1 MDELPNRSASVG
13 GAIHT
18 WRVARK
24 KTPDFELVEADSR
37 GIEIGLERMAG
48 ILARLPDVDSHADL
62 VKAAPGLIAAAVK
75 RIEEATEPFD
85 AFDVLESLKMRELPM
100 SLVGYS
106 EREHDGM
113 PAVIELAAIVL
124 LARGVREAHEASD
137 ANPGGAVEQIDEA
150 ARELLFLANFVSLA
164 PLTAASLASP
174 ESAAKA
180 EIAQSLK
187 TYELFVRNRQYQSI
201 RDEHDPKLLGDEQ
214 VSRDMTDVLGFNY
227 TQYVAIRR
235 AIQEFGSEGLNAAA
249 DQFYGAFDDEVAAAR
264 WDFHSLP
271 EATRERAWKGLADLF
286 IHPGERASFTAEEI
300 TVRTGLQESTVR
312 TVLALF
318 ALPFS
323 PGDPT
328 SSVRSFLE
336 GDNPFSSKSLL
347 VDAAGNYLST
357 GAQLGDDM
365 VRTAVEKGLSD
376 KAKGRY
382 VGVRTRVSEGLAG
395 DYFGRM
401 VGPAQRYA
409 GLKYWAPAVGEG
421 PEVVAKD
428 AIDLKAHAKL
438 TEMDCLI
445 VAEDVVICVEVKGA
459 GLRKES
465 RGGNAVKLASDL
477 AKTVGEAASQ
487 ADRARSL
494 IEANRGLHTQSGW
507 LSLDGVREVH
517 CVVVTLEDLGPAG
530 IALDAM
536 VRAGVV
542 TARRVPWIVSL
553 HDLAVISRLIEAP
566 AELLLYLRRRTSPTF
581 AQVFHAVDELDLF
594 MSFLNDGLFLE
605 DDPDLVA
612 AANPAAPPVTAAER
626 KRFRRSLVPKTVATH
641 TDPLDQWMYAAESG
655 GLGDTNDY
663 PKPTFRSEA
672 RIAALVKSMTRE
684 RKPGWLRAGADLL
697 AFNGDAQSRIANA
710 IERTA
715 AATRADGKWHNAFMS
730 QMSAQGHFGL
740 FIGSVP
746 LGMSVAKATT
756 QLERYARVKVHQMHA
771 DRSLGLVVSPNG
783 EIVNLGYGNHEWEED
798 PELDALVAQM
808 ALATVDRMS
817 RSMPPP
823 SARRA
828 TVRLRGKP
836 KGKKRKR

>member
-1 MDELPNRSASVG
+1 MARRKLP
-13 GAIHT
+13 
-18 WRVARK
+18 
-24 KTPDFELVEADSR
+24 DLEMVEADAR
-37 GIEIGLERMAG
+37 GIEIGFERMAG
-48 ILARLPDVDSHADL
+48 ILARLPDIDSHADL
-62 VKAAPGLIAAAVK
+62 VKLAPGLIAAAVR
-75 RIEEATEPFD
+75 RIEDAAEPFD

-113 PAVIELAAIVL
+113 PAVIELAAVVL
-124 LARGVREAHEASD
+124 LARGAREAHEPSD
-137 ANPGGAVEQIDEA
+137 ANPGEAVEQIAEA
-150 ARELLFLANFVSLA
+150 ARELLFLANFVSLT
-164 PLTAASLASP
+164 PPMAASAGSS

-201 RDEHDPKLLGDEQ
+201 RDEHDPKLLGDDQ
-214 VSRDMTDVLGFNY
+214 VSRDMTEMLGFSY
-227 TQYVAIRR
+227 TEYIAIRR
-235 AIQEFGSEGLNAAA
+235 AIHEFSGDRLNAAA
-249 DQFYGAFDDEVAAAR
+249 DQFYGAFDDEAAAAR
-264 WDFHSLP
+264 WDFSSLP
-271 EATRERAWKGLADLF
+271 EDTRERAWKGLANLF
-286 IHPGERASFTAEEI
+286 IHPGARASFTADEI
-300 TVRTGLQESTVR
+300 AVRSESEVSIVR
-312 TVLALF
+312 AVLTLF
-318 ALPFS
+318 AVPFDS
-323 PGDPT
+323 GDPA
-328 SSVRSFLE
+328 SNVRSYLE

-365 VRTAVEKGLSD
+365 VRTAVEKGLSE
-376 KAKGRY
+376 KAKARY

-395 DYFGRM
+395 DYFGKM
-401 VGPAQRYA
+401 IGPAQKFT
-409 GLKYWAPAVGEG
+409 GLKYWAPAAGEG
-421 PEVVAKD
+421 PEVVAQD
-428 AIDLKAHAKL
+428 ETDVRSSAKQ

-445 VAEDVVICVEVKGA
+445 VAEDVAICVEVKGA

-487 ADRARSL
+487 ADRARAL
-494 IEANRGLHTQSGW
+494 IEANHGLHTPSGW

-542 TARRVPWIVSL
+542 TTQRVPWIVSL
-553 HDLAVISRLIEAP
+553 HDLAVISRLVEEP

-594 MSFLNDGLFLE
+594 MSFLSDGLFLE
-605 DDPDLVA
+605 DDPDVVA
-612 AANPAAPPVTAAER
+612 AANPAAPPATAAER
-626 KRFRRSLVPKTVATH
+626 RRFQRSLVPKTVATH

-655 GLGDTNDY
+655 GATDTNDY

-672 RIAALVKSMTRE
+672 RIAALVNSMTRD

-697 AFNGDAQSRIANA
+697 AFSGDAQSRIANA

-756 QLERYARVKVHQMHA
+756 QLERYARVKVHQVHA
-771 DRSLGLVVSPNG
+771 DRSLGLVVSSSG
-783 EIVNLGYGNHEWEED
+783 EIVNVGYGNHEREED
-798 PELDALVAQM
+798 PALDALTAQM
-808 ALATVDRMS
+808 SLTSVARMS

-823 SARRA
+823 SARRT
-828 TVRLRGKP
+828 TVRLRGKA